1 MAEET
6 TRSPFS
12 VGEYCADLV
21 SLWKFDVERILFAI
35 YDQDQEECSH
45 DSGVLIDDALFGLF
59 GLWLQERSLLGI
71 SQHFR
76 GRTRGG
82 AEFHRDLFGHLL
94 RHLAVV
100 EEGLEALCSLP
111 SLRNGPQELAR

>member
-1 MAEET
+1 M
-6 TRSPFS
+6 RSPFS

-59 GLWLQERSLLGI
+59 GL
-71 SQHFR
+71 
-76 GRTRGG
+76 
-82 AEFHRDLFGHLL
+82 
-94 RHLAVV
+94 
-100 EEGLEALCSLP
+100 
-111 SLRNGPQELAR
+111 

>member
-6 TRSPFS
+6 MRSPFS
-12 VGEYCADLV
+12 VGEYCEDSV

-71 SQHFR
+71 SQWCSIS
-76 GRTRGG
+76 G
-82 AEFHRDLFGHLL
+82 AGQG
-94 RHLAVV
+94 
-100 EEGLEALCSLP
+100 EGQNFTKTSLVTF
-111 SLRNGPQELAR
+111 